1 MDKGKTLFSHSF
13 KRFQVITLSFLE
25 VSFKTKTV
33 ASAGQ
38 KSER

>member
-13 KRFQVITLSFLE
+13 KRFQVITE

-33 ASAGQ
+33 KKKKK

>member
-1 MDKGKTLFSHSF
+1 MDKRKTLFSHSF
-13 KRFQVITLSFLE
+13 KRFQVITE